1 MNFINYLH
9 FFFIFILLL
18 TSIFLIVSK
27 NPVYSVLFLIL
38 NFFSAASILIIFK
51 VDFLGLLLIVV
62 YVGAIAVLFLFVV
75 MMLNLKTEVFILY
88 DLYKFLIAIFF
99 ISIALFWGLFKLNI
113 IDIFQKKFIYQDAF
127 SAIIESLSNI
137 DVFAQCLYN
146 YFLPCFLIGGL
157 ILLLAMLGAISLTMK
172 SSSNRKN
179 QIVSKQ
185 LSRSSNCLT
194 FLD

>member
-38 NFFSAASILIIFK
+38 SFFSAASILILFK

-75 MMLNLKTEVFILY
+75 MMLNLKTEVFIIY

-99 ISIALFWGLFKLNI
+99 LSIVLFGGLFKLNI
-113 IDIFQKKFIYQDAF
+113 INIFQKK
-127 SAIIESLSNI
+127 
-137 DVFAQCLYN
+137 C
-146 YFLPCFLIGGL
+146 
-157 ILLLAMLGAISLTMK
+157 K
-172 SSSNRKN
+172 
-179 QIVSKQ
+179 
-185 LSRSSNCLT
+185 
-194 FLD
+194 